1 MEQPV
6 AKLECLACEHRDYR
20 MTSRPVGDLVT
31 NECPKCGGD
40 MTVISRG
47 KLPSKF
53 ESILN
58 LVNERF
64 YISDF
69 VAASENLR
77 FIVESENRKEVFS
90 DLIEDL
96 REEGYIAKLREDEG
110 ELVLLVHKSP
120 EVGESNILINLLLF
134 VATIGTTFGVAG
146 YWFLYDGNI
155 LNAALFSSALLGVL
169 GTHEL
174 GHKFSCYRNKVDATW
189 PYFIPLPHPL
199 LGTLGA
205 VIKNKGPIPSKE
217 ALTELG
223 ASGPL
228 FGIVLAVPVAIVGLV
243 LSQPTGGEEFV
254 LEKSLAELHLP
265 TPLLYALFELSIFGS
280 IPEAPALHPFAWV
293 GFIVI
298 LVTWLNLL
306 PAGSLDGGHVLRSL
320 MSQEKHYALSRIV
333 GILLLLAGL
342 LWVGFLIF
350 GLFVLFVVGRPHPGA
365 LDDAT
370 ELEKN
375 HKILA
380 IITLLVFVLCIPIPL
395 WVV

>member
-1 MEQPV
+1 MKQPV

-20 MTSRPVGDLVT
+20 MTSKPVGDLVT
-31 NECPKCGGD
+31 NACPKCGGD

-53 ESILN
+53 ESIMD
-58 LVNERF
+58 LVNDRF

-69 VAASENLR
+69 VADSGNLR
-77 FIVESENRKEVFS
+77 FIVESNQGKEAFS
-90 DLIEDL
+90 SLIEDL
-96 REEGYIAKLREDEG
+96 REEGYIAKLRKSDG
-110 ELVLLVHKSP
+110 EFVLLVQKSP
-120 EVGESNILINLLLF
+120 EVEESNILINIALF
-134 VATIGTTFGVAG
+134 LATIGTTFGVAG
-146 YWFLYDGNI
+146 YWFLYDKDI
-155 LNAALFSSALLGVL
+155 FSAALFSSALLGVL

-174 GHKFSCYRNKVDATW
+174 GHKFSCYRNKIDATW
-189 PYFIPLPHPL
+189 PYFIPLPHPF

-205 VIKNKGPIPSKE
+205 VIKNKGPVPSKE

-228 FGIVLAVPVAIVGLV
+228 FGIVLAVPVAFIGLM
-243 LSQPTGGEEFV
+243 LSQPTGGEEF
-254 LEKSLAELHLP
+254 LLGKSLSGYNLP
-265 TPLLYALFELSIFGS
+265 IPLLYLLLELSIFGS

-293 GFIVI
+293 GFIGI

-306 PAGSLDGGHVLRSL
+306 PAGSLDGGHVVRSL
-320 MSQEKHYALSRIV
+320 MGGEKHFTFSRII
-333 GILLLLAGL
+333 GILLILAGL

-350 GLFVLFVVGRPHPGA
+350 GLFILFVVGRPHPGA

-380 IITLLVFVLCIPIPL
+380 IVTFLVFVLCIPIPI
-395 WVV
+395 